1 MSENTTPRLLDNQ
14 LCFAFYSASKKFNH
28 FYQDALKPFHLT
40 YPQYITML
48 ALWETSP
55 MTVRELGDH
64 LNLDSG
70 TLTPLLKRLEKQGW
84 ITRTRSD
91 QDERQVNVDVT
102 PFAAA
107 QRDEVYARV
116 NDCVDLLS
124 LDGIDYNQFLDQIRE
139 VMTELDGI
147 SNDHLIG
154 AKMS

>member
-1 MSENTTPRLLDNQ
+1 MTNTTPRLLDEQ

-55 MTVRELGDH
+55 MTVRELGSH

-84 ITRTRSD
+84 ITRTRSE
-91 QDERQVNVDVT
+91 QYERQVNVNLTDY
-102 PFAAA
+102 ALEE
-107 QRDEVYARV
+107 RDNVYARV
-116 NDCVDLLS
+116 NDCIDLMKMTGVDYDHLL
-124 LDGIDYNQFLDQIRE
+124 NQIHEVMDELDQIRQK
-139 VMTELDGI
+139 D
-147 SNDHLIG
+147 LIKE
-154 AKMS
+154 A